1 MSQSG
6 RVVGDY
12 LVGRH
17 MNIGTGSF
25 SVLWEAKHS
34 LFTGL
39 MWLSRRYLWPGL
51 TRSFRTVSCLR
62 FLSSEDQSSQLHPFA
77 RRGRGYT
84 SKSGP
89 LYGTRTKTR
98 SLQPMRLAETLCVS
112 PLYMAPEIMKLRKYD
127 ASCHFSL
134 RQLVAS
140 MHGANPDSHL
150 NLTSLSFVITIRFII
165 AITHA

>member
-84 SKSGP
+84 SKVKNSI
-89 LYGTRTKTR
+89 LSAST
-98 SLQPMRLAETLCVS
+98 QCFFAVTLFLSVS
-112 PLYMAPEIMKLRKYD
+112 E
-127 ASCHFSL
+127 
-134 RQLVAS
+134 
-140 MHGANPDSHL
+140 
-150 NLTSLSFVITIRFII
+150 LSFD
-165 AITHA
+165 

>member
-98 SLQPMRLAETLCVS
+98 FGLGGTAFEFIIWYFRSFFFFFLLWILLP
-112 PLYMAPEIMKLRKYD
+112 
-127 ASCHFSL
+127 
-134 RQLVAS
+134 
-140 MHGANPDSHL
+140 SHL
-150 NLTSLSFVITIRFII
+150 L
-165 AITHA
+165 

>member
-6 RVVGDY
+6 RAVGDY

-17 MNIGTGSF
+17 MHIGSGSF

-89 LYGTRTKTR
+89 LYGTRTRTR

-112 PLYMAPEIMKLRKYD
+112 PLYMAPEIVRLRKYD
-127 ASCHFSL
+127 AKADLWSIGAILF
-134 RQLVAS
+134 QLVTDGTPFTGQS
-140 MHGANPDSHL
+140 NS
-150 NLTSLSFVITIRFII
+150 V
-165 AITHA
+165 AISV